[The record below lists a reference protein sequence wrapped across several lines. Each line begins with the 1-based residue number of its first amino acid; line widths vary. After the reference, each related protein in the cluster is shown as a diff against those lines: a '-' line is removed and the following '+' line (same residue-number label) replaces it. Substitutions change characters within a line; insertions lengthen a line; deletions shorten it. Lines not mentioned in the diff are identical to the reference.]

1 MLELQ
6 DIYIA
11 INNLNSTLK
20 IDELKGAKVKL
31 GKSGKPF
38 VFVGGFNMVFQLI
51 QKSKKWAF
59 RICYVS
65 MGENEE
71 RYLKISK
78 YLTSKKLPYFAEFIY
93 DEKGIIVNGE
103 LVDTIRMEWLDGMLF
118 KEFIEKNLSN
128 STVLVSLADNFLTMC
143 QDLRDNQISHGDLQ
157 EGNILVTEK
166 GDIKLVDYD
175 SICIPEIEGQKEL
188 VTGLKGY
195 QHPSRFKG
203 GKATLKADYFSEL
216 IIYLSILAI
225 AEKAELWNKYQVKD
239 TQYLL
244 FSETDFEDLENS
256 AIYKDLIGLSL
267 KIDKLLT
274 ILIEYIKTKLY
285 TDLKPFPVYLEPPI
299 IKVFTSDKE
308 VLIQGSEISLSWE
321 VENALKV
328 SINNGVNEVEHSG
341 SITLKPQDNF
351 EYILTA
357 IGFNETVVKKLD
369 IKVFPT
375 PIIKSLQVPVPL
387 FEKTTNL
394 EIKLPEFPH
403 IELGINNFSNNLN
416 VNFNNSNNRSFE
428 EIKFNAL
435 DENFSNLNEKTNGWK
450 RIFQAVN
457 NSKIISKIFN
467 NQPNEKN

>member
-1 MLELQ
+1 MANKQ
-6 DIYIA
+6 DILTA
-11 INNLNSTLK
+11 IKNLDLFLK
-20 IDELKGAKVKL
+20 VPELKGAKARINKN
-31 GKSGKPF
+31 GNPF
-38 VFVGGFNMVFQLI
+38 VYVGGFNMVFQLTH
-51 QKSKKWAF
+51 KSKKWAF
-59 RICYVS
+59 RVWHVP

-93 DEKGIIVNGE
+93 DEKGILINGE

-118 KEFIEKNLSN
+118 KEYIEKNLAN
-128 STVLVSLADNFLTMC
+128 SSLLVSLADNFLKMC

-157 EGNILVTEK
+157 EGNILVTEN

-195 QHPSRFKG
+195 QHPSRFKD
-203 GKATLKADYFSEL
+203 GKASLKADYFSEL

-225 AEKAELWNKYQVKD
+225 AEKPELWDKYQVKD

-256 AIYKDLIGLSL
+256 KIYNDLSGLSL
-267 KIDKLLT
+267 KTDKLLA
-274 ILIEYIKTKLY
+274 ILIEYLKTIRY
-285 TDLKPFPVYLEPPI
+285 TELKPFPLYLAPPV
-299 IKVFTSDKE
+299 IKTFSSDKE
-308 VLIQGSEISLSWE
+308 VLIQGSEISLTWA

-328 SINNGVNEVEHSG
+328 SINNGVNEVEYSG
-341 SITLKPQDNF
+341 TIVLKPQDNF
-351 EYILTA
+351 EYVLTA
-357 IGFNETVVKKLD
+357 IGFNETVVKKLE

-375 PIIKSLQVPVPL
+375 PIIKSIQVPIPL

-394 EIKLPEFPH
+394 VVNLPKFPD

-416 VNFNNSNNRSFE
+416 VNFNNSINSSFE
-428 EIKFNAL
+428 EIKFNTL
-435 DENFSNLNEKTNGWK
+435 DKNFSILNEKKDGLK
-450 RIFQAVN
+450 KIFNAVN
-457 NSKIISKIFN
+457 NSKIISKLFN
-467 NQPNEKN
+467 NHSNEKN

>member
-1 MLELQ
+1 MANKQ
-6 DIYIA
+6 DILTSIK
-11 INNLNSTLK
+11 NLDLFLK
-20 IDELKGAKVKL
+20 VPALKGAKARINKN
-31 GKSGKPF
+31 GNPF
-38 VFVGGFNMVFQLI
+38 VYVGGFNMVFQLTH
-51 QKSKKWAF
+51 KSKKWAF
-59 RICYVS
+59 RVWHVP

-93 DEKGIIVNGE
+93 DEKGILINGE
-103 LVDTIRMEWLDGMLF
+103 LVDTIRMEWLDGLLF
-118 KEFIEKNLSN
+118 KDYIEKNLTN
-128 STVLVSLADNFLTMC
+128 SKLLVSLADNFLKMC

-256 AIYKDLIGLSL
+256 AIYKDLFGLSL
-267 KIDKLLT
+267 KIDKLLA

-285 TDLKPFPVYLEPPI
+285 TDLKPFPLYLEPPI
-299 IKVFTSDKE
+299 ITLFTSDKE
-308 VLIQGSEISLSWE
+308 VLINGSEISLSWE

-341 SITLKPQDNF
+341 CITLKPQDNF

-357 IGFNETVVKKLD
+357 IGFNETVVKKLE

-375 PIIKSLQVPVPL
+375 PIIKSIQVPIPI

-394 EIKLPEFPH
+394 EVNIPEFPH
-403 IELGINNFSNNLN
+403 IELGINNFSNSLN
-416 VNFNNSNNRSFE
+416 VNFNKSINSSFE
-428 EIKFNAL
+428 EIKFNKL
-435 DENFSNLNEKTNGWK
+435 DEYFSSLNEKKGGLTK
-450 RIFQAVN
+450 IFKAISSN
-457 NSKIISKIFN
+457 KIVSKIFN
-467 NQPNEKN
+467 NQSNEKN

>member
-1 MLELQ
+1 MANKQ
-6 DIYIA
+6 DILTSIK
-11 INNLNSTLK
+11 NLDLFLK
-20 IDELKGAKVKL
+20 VPALKGAKARINKN
-31 GKSGKPF
+31 GNPF
-38 VFVGGFNMVFQLI
+38 VYVGGFNMVFQLTH
-51 QKSKKWAF
+51 KFKKWAF
-59 RICYVS
+59 RVWHVP

-93 DEKGIIVNGE
+93 DEKGILINGE

-118 KEFIEKNLSN
+118 KEYIEKYLS
-128 STVLVSLADNFLTMC
+128 SSSLLVSLADNFLRMC
-143 QDLRDNQISHGDLQ
+143 QDLRDNKISHGDLQ
-157 EGNILVTEK
+157 EGNILVTEN

-203 GKATLKADYFSEL
+203 GKASLKADYFSEL
-216 IIYLSILAI
+216 IIYLSILTI
-225 AEKAELWNKYQVKD
+225 AEKPELWDKHQVKD

-256 AIYKDLIGLSL
+256 TIYKDLFGLSL
-267 KIDKLLT
+267 KIDKLLA

-285 TDLKPFPVYLEPPI
+285 TDLKPFPLYLEPPI
-299 IKVFTSDKE
+299 ITAFISDKE

-328 SINNGVNEVEHSG
+328 SINNDVNEVDHYG
-341 SITLKPQDNF
+341 SIILKPQDNF
-351 EYILTA
+351 EYVLTA
-357 IGFNETVVKKLD
+357 IGFNETVVKKLE

-375 PIIKSLQVPVPL
+375 PIIKSIQVPIPL

-394 EIKLPEFPH
+394 EVNLPEFPH
-403 IELGINNFSNNLN
+403 IELGINNFSNSLN
-416 VNFNNSNNRSFE
+416 VNFNNSIDSSFE
-428 EIKFNAL
+428 EIKFNTL
-435 DENFSNLNEKTNGWK
+435 DENFSSLNKKKSGLK
-450 RIFQAVN
+450 KIFKAVSN
-457 NSKIISKIFN
+457 KIVSKIFN
-467 NQPNEKN
+467 NQSYEKN

>member
-1 MLELQ
+1 MANKQ
-6 DIYIA
+6 DILTA
-11 INNLNSTLK
+11 IKNLDLFLK
-20 IDELKGAKVKL
+20 VPALKGAKARINKN
-31 GKSGKPF
+31 GNPF
-38 VFVGGFNMVFQLI
+38 VYVGGFNMVFQLTH
-51 QKSKKWAF
+51 KSKKWAF
-59 RICYVS
+59 RVWHVP

-93 DEKGIIVNGE
+93 DEKGILVNGE

-118 KEFIEKNLSN
+118 KEYIEKYLAN
-128 STVLVSLADNFLTMC
+128 SSLLVSLADNFLKMC

-157 EGNILVTEK
+157 EGNILVTEN

-195 QHPSRFKG
+195 QHSSRFKG
-203 GKATLKADYFSEL
+203 GKSSLKADYFSEL

-225 AEKAELWNKYQVKD
+225 AEKPELWEKYQVKD

-256 AIYKDLIGLSL
+256 KIYKDLSRLSL
-267 KIDKLLT
+267 KIDKLLA
-274 ILIEYIKTKLY
+274 ILIEYLKTVNY
-285 TDLKPFPVYLEPPI
+285 TELKPFLLYLAPPVI
-299 IKVFTSDKE
+299 TKFTSDKE
-308 VLIQGSEISLSWE
+308 VLIQGSEISLIWE

-328 SINNGVNEVEHSG
+328 SINNCVNDVEHSG
-341 SITLKPQDNF
+341 TVILKPQDNF
-351 EYILTA
+351 EYVLTA
-357 IGFNETVVKKLD
+357 IGFNETVVKKLE

-375 PIIKSLQVPVPL
+375 PIIKSIQVPIPL

-394 EIKLPEFPH
+394 EVKLPEFPH
-403 IELGINNFSNNLN
+403 IELGISNFSNNLN
-416 VNFNNSNNRSFE
+416 INFNTSINSSIE
-428 EIKFNAL
+428 EIKFNTL
-435 DENFSNLNEKTNGWK
+435 DKNFSSLNEKKGGLK
-450 RIFQAVN
+450 QIFQAIN

>member
-1 MLELQ
+1 MANKQ
-6 DIYIA
+6 DILTSIK
-11 INNLNSTLK
+11 NLDLFLK
-20 IDELKGAKVKL
+20 VPALKGAKARINKN
-31 GKSGKPF
+31 GNPF
-38 VFVGGFNMVFQLI
+38 VYVGGFNMVFQLTHN
-51 QKSKKWAF
+51 SKKWAF
-59 RICYVS
+59 RVWHVP

-93 DEKGIIVNGE
+93 DEKGLLINGE

-118 KEFIEKNLSN
+118 KEYIEKNLAN
-128 STVLVSLADNFLTMC
+128 SSLLVSLSDNFLKMC

-157 EGNILVTEK
+157 EGNILVTEN

-203 GKATLKADYFSEL
+203 GKASLKADYFSEL

-225 AEKAELWNKYQVKD
+225 AKKPELWEKYQVKD

-256 AIYKDLIGLSL
+256 KIYKNLTGLSL
-267 KIDKLLT
+267 KIDKLLA
-274 ILIEYIKTKLY
+274 ILIEYLKTINY
-285 TDLKPFPVYLEPPI
+285 TELKPFLLYLAPPV
-299 IKVFTSDKE
+299 IKKFTSDKE
-308 VLIQGSEISLSWE
+308 VLIQGSEMSLSWE

-328 SINNGVNEVEHSG
+328 SIDNGINEAEHSG
-341 SITLKPQDNF
+341 TIVLKPQDNF
-351 EYILTA
+351 EYVLTA
-357 IGFNETVVKKLD
+357 IGFNETVVKKLE

-375 PIIKSLQVPVPL
+375 PIIKSIQVPIPL

-394 EIKLPEFPH
+394 EVNLPEFPH

-416 VNFNNSNNRSFE
+416 VNFNNTIDSSFE
-428 EIKFNAL
+428 KIKFNSL
-435 DENFSNLNEKTNGWK
+435 DKNFSSLNEKKGGLKN
-450 RIFQAVN
+450 IFQTIN

>member
-1 MLELQ
+1 MANKQ
-6 DIYIA
+6 DILTSIK
-11 INNLNSTLK
+11 NLDLFLK
-20 IDELKGAKVKL
+20 VPALKGAKARINKN
-31 GKSGKPF
+31 GNPF
-38 VFVGGFNMVFQLI
+38 VYVGGFNMVFQLTH
-51 QKSKKWAF
+51 KTKKWAF
-59 RICYVS
+59 RVWHIP

-93 DEKGIIVNGE
+93 DEKGILINGE
-103 LVDTIRMEWLDGMLF
+103 LVDTIRMEWLDGLLF
-118 KEFIEKNLSN
+118 KEYIEINLNNTS
-128 STVLVSLADNFLTMC
+128 VLTSLADNFLKMC

-225 AEKAELWNKYQVKD
+225 AKKPELWDKYQVKD

-256 AIYKDLIGLSL
+256 AIYQDLFGFSL
-267 KIDKLLT
+267 KIDKLLA
-274 ILIEYIKTKLY
+274 ILIDYIKTKHY
-285 TDLKPFPVYLEPPI
+285 IDLKPFPLYLEPPI
-299 IKVFTSDKE
+299 IKAFTSDRV

-321 VENALKV
+321 VENALEV

-341 SITLKPQDNF
+341 SIILKPQDNF
-351 EYILTA
+351 EYVLTA
-357 IGFNETVVKKLD
+357 IGFNETVVRKLE

-375 PIIKSLQVPVPL
+375 PIIKSIQVPIPL
-387 FEKTTNL
+387 FEKITNL
-394 EIKLPEFPH
+394 EVNIPEFPH
-403 IELGINNFSNNLN
+403 IELGINNFSNSLN
-416 VNFNNSNNRSFE
+416 VNFNKSINSSFE
-428 EIKFNAL
+428 EIKFNKL
-435 DENFSNLNEKTNGWK
+435 NENFSSLNEKKGGLTKTFKAISSNK
-450 RIFQAVN
+450 VV
-457 NSKIISKIFN
+457 SKIFN
-467 NQPNEKN
+467 KQSNENN

>member
-1 MLELQ
+1 MANKQ
-6 DIYIA
+6 DILTSIK
-11 INNLNSTLK
+11 NLDLFLK
-20 IDELKGAKVKL
+20 VPALKGAKARINKN
-31 GKSGKPF
+31 GNPF
-38 VFVGGFNMVFQLI
+38 VYVGGFNMVFQLTHN
-51 QKSKKWAF
+51 SKKWAF
-59 RICYVS
+59 RVWHVP

-93 DEKGIIVNGE
+93 DEKGLLINGE

-118 KEFIEKNLSN
+118 KEYIEKNLAN
-128 STVLVSLADNFLTMC
+128 SSLLVSLSDNFLKMC

-157 EGNILVTEK
+157 EGNILVTEN

-203 GKATLKADYFSEL
+203 GKASLKADYFSEL
-216 IIYLSILAI
+216 IIYLSILSI
-225 AEKAELWNKYQVKD
+225 AKKPELWEKYQVKD

-256 AIYKDLIGLSL
+256 KIYKNLTGLSL
-267 KIDKLLT
+267 KIDKLLA
-274 ILIEYIKTKLY
+274 ILIEYLKTINY
-285 TDLKPFPVYLEPPI
+285 TELKPFLLYLAPPV
-299 IKVFTSDKE
+299 IKKFTSDKE
-308 VLIQGSEISLSWE
+308 VLIQGSEMSLSWE

-328 SINNGVNEVEHSG
+328 SIDNGINEAEHSG
-341 SITLKPQDNF
+341 TIVLKPQDNF
-351 EYILTA
+351 EYVLTA
-357 IGFNETVVKKLD
+357 IGFNETVVKKLE

-375 PIIKSLQVPVPL
+375 PIIKSIQVPIPL

-394 EIKLPEFPH
+394 EVNLPEFPN

-416 VNFNNSNNRSFE
+416 VNFNNTIDSSFE
-428 EIKFNAL
+428 KIKFNSL
-435 DENFSNLNEKTNGWK
+435 DKNFSSLNEKKGGLKN
-450 RIFQAVN
+450 IFQTIN

>member
-1 MLELQ
+1 MANKQ
-6 DIYIA
+6 DILTSVK
-11 INNLNSTLK
+11 NLDLFLK
-20 IDELKGAKVKL
+20 VPALKGAKARINKN
-31 GKSGKPF
+31 GNPF
-38 VFVGGFNMVFQLI
+38 VYVGGFNMVFQLTH
-51 QKSKKWAF
+51 KSKKWAF
-59 RICYVS
+59 RVWHVP

-78 YLTSKKLPYFAEFIY
+78 YLTSKKLAYFAEFIY
-93 DEKGIIVNGE
+93 DENGILINGE

-118 KEFIEKNLSN
+118 KEYIEKNLAN
-128 STVLVSLADNFLTMC
+128 PKLLVSLADNFLKMC

-157 EGNILVTEK
+157 EGNILVTEE
-166 GDIKLVDYD
+166 GSIKLVDYD

-225 AEKAELWNKYQVKD
+225 TEKPTLWDKYQVKD

-256 AIYKDLIGLSL
+256 KIYQDLLGLSL
-267 KIDKLLT
+267 KIDKLLA
-274 ILIEYIKTKLY
+274 ILIKYLKTINY
-285 TDLKPFPVYLEPPI
+285 TELKPFSLYLAPPVI
-299 IKVFTSDKE
+299 TTFTSDKE
-308 VLIQGSEISLSWE
+308 VLIQGSDINLSWE

-328 SINNGVNEVEHSG
+328 SINNGVNEVDHSG
-341 SITLKPQDNF
+341 SIILKPQDNF
-351 EYILTA
+351 EYVLTA
-357 IGFNETVVKKLD
+357 IGFNETVVKKLE

-375 PIIKSLQVPVPL
+375 PIIKSIQVPIPL

-394 EIKLPEFPH
+394 GVNIPEFPN

-416 VNFNNSNNRSFE
+416 MEFNNSINSSFE
-428 EIKFNAL
+428 KIKFNTL
-435 DENFSNLNEKTNGWK
+435 DENFSSLNEKKGGLK
-450 RIFQAVN
+450 KIFQAVN
-457 NSKIISKIFN
+457 NNKIISKIFN

>member
-1 MLELQ
+1 MANKQ
-6 DIYIA
+6 DILTSIK
-11 INNLNSTLK
+11 NLDLFLK
-20 IDELKGAKVKL
+20 VPALNGAKARINKN
-31 GKSGKPF
+31 GNPF
-38 VFVGGFNMVFQLI
+38 VYVGGFNMVFQLTH
-51 QKSKKWAF
+51 KTKKWAF
-59 RICYVS
+59 RVWHVP

-93 DEKGIIVNGE
+93 DEKGILINGE
-103 LVDTIRMEWLDGMLF
+103 LVDTIRMEWLDGLLF
-118 KEFIEKNLSN
+118 KDYIEKNLTN
-128 STVLVSLADNFLTMC
+128 SILLVSLADNFLKMC

-225 AEKAELWNKYQVKD
+225 AEKPELWDKYQVKD

-244 FSETDFEDLENS
+244 FSENDFEVLENS
-256 AIYKDLIGLSL
+256 AIYNDLVGLSL
-267 KIDKLLT
+267 KIDKLLAV
-274 ILIEYIKTKLY
+274 LIEYLQTKLY
-285 TDLKPFPVYLEPPI
+285 TDLKPFLLYLNPPI
-299 IKVFTSDKE
+299 ITVFTSDKD
-308 VLIQGSEISLSWE
+308 VLIQGSEINISWE

-357 IGFNETVVKKLD
+357 IGFNETVIKKLE

-375 PIIKSLQVPVPL
+375 PIIKSIQVPIPL

-394 EIKLPEFPH
+394 EVNIPEFPH

-416 VNFNNSNNRSFE
+416 VNFNNYIDSSFE
-428 EIKFNAL
+428 EIKFNTL
-435 DENFSNLNEKTNGWK
+435 DENFSSLKEKKGGLTK
-450 RIFQAVN
+450 IFKAISSN
-457 NSKIISKIFN
+457 KIISKIFN
-467 NQPNEKN
+467 NQSNEKN

>member
-1 MLELQ
+1 MANKQ
-6 DIYIA
+6 DILTSIK
-11 INNLNSTLK
+11 NLDLFLK
-20 IDELKGAKVKL
+20 VPALKGAKARINKN
-31 GKSGKPF
+31 GNPF
-38 VFVGGFNMVFQLI
+38 VYVGGFNMVFQLTH
-51 QKSKKWAF
+51 KSKKWAF
-59 RICYVS
+59 RVWHVP

-78 YLTSKKLPYFAEFIY
+78 YLTTKKLPYFAEFIY
-93 DEKGIIVNGE
+93 DENGILINGE

-118 KEFIEKNLSN
+118 KEYIEKNLAN
-128 STVLVSLADNFLTMC
+128 SKLLVSLADNLLKMC

-166 GDIKLVDYD
+166 GSIKLVDYD

-225 AEKAELWNKYQVKD
+225 AEKPELWDKYQVKD

-244 FSETDFEDLENS
+244 FSETDFEDLNNS
-256 AIYKDLIGLSL
+256 AIYKDLFGLSL
-267 KIDKLLT
+267 KIDKLLA

-285 TDLKPFPVYLEPPI
+285 TDLKPFTLYLEPPI
-299 IKVFTSDKE
+299 IKAFTSDKK
-308 VLIQGSEISLSWE
+308 VLIQGSEINLSWE

-341 SITLKPQDNF
+341 TIVLKPQDAF

-357 IGFNETVVKKLD
+357 IGFNEIVVKKLE

-375 PIIKSLQVPVPL
+375 PIIKSIQVPIPL

-394 EIKLPEFPH
+394 EVKLPEFPH
-403 IELGINNFSNNLN
+403 IELGINNFSSNLN
-416 VNFNNSNNRSFE
+416 VNFNNSINSSIE
-428 EIKFNAL
+428 EIKFNTL
-435 DENFSNLNEKTNGWK
+435 DKNFSSLNEKKDGLK
-450 RIFQAVN
+450 KIFQAVN

-467 NQPNEKN
+467 NQSNEKN

>member
-1 MLELQ
+1 MANKQ
-6 DIYIA
+6 DILTSIK
-11 INNLNSTLK
+11 NLDLFLK
-20 IDELKGAKVKL
+20 VPALKGAKARINKN
-31 GKSGKPF
+31 GNPF
-38 VFVGGFNMVFQLI
+38 VYVGGFNMVFQLTHN
-51 QKSKKWAF
+51 SKKWAF
-59 RICYVS
+59 RVWHVP

-93 DEKGIIVNGE
+93 DEKGLLINGE

-118 KEFIEKNLSN
+118 KEYIEKNLAN
-128 STVLVSLADNFLTMC
+128 SSLLVSLSDNFLKMC

-157 EGNILVTEK
+157 EGNILVTEN

-203 GKATLKADYFSEL
+203 GKASLKADYFSEL

-225 AEKAELWNKYQVKD
+225 AKKPELWEKYQVKD

-256 AIYKDLIGLSL
+256 KIYKNLTGLSL
-267 KIDKLLT
+267 KIDKLLA
-274 ILIEYIKTKLY
+274 ILIEYLKTINY
-285 TDLKPFPVYLEPPI
+285 TELKPFLLYLAPPV
-299 IKVFTSDKE
+299 IKKFTSDKE
-308 VLIQGSEISLSWE
+308 VLIQGSEMSLSWE

-328 SINNGVNEVEHSG
+328 SIDNGINEAEHSG
-341 SITLKPQDNF
+341 TIVLKPQDNF
-351 EYILTA
+351 EYVLTA
-357 IGFNETVVKKLD
+357 IGFNETVVKKLE

-375 PIIKSLQVPVPL
+375 PIIKSIQVPIPL

-394 EIKLPEFPH
+394 EVNLPEFPN

-416 VNFNNSNNRSFE
+416 VNFNNTIDSSFE
-428 EIKFNAL
+428 KIKFNSL
-435 DENFSNLNEKTNGWK
+435 DKNFSSLNEKKGGLKN
-450 RIFQAVN
+450 IFQTIN

>member
-1 MLELQ
+1 MANKQ
-6 DIYIA
+6 DILTSIK
-11 INNLNSTLK
+11 NLDLFLK
-20 IDELKGAKVKL
+20 VPALKGAKARINKN
-31 GKSGKPF
+31 GNPF
-38 VFVGGFNMVFQLI
+38 VYVGGFNMVFQLTH
-51 QKSKKWAF
+51 KSKKWAF
-59 RICYVS
+59 RVWHVP

-78 YLTSKKLPYFAEFIY
+78 YLTSKNLPYFAEFIY
-93 DEKGIIVNGE
+93 DEKGILINGE

-118 KEFIEKNLSN
+118 KKYIEKNLTN
-128 STVLVSLADNFLTMC
+128 PKLLVSLADNFLKMC

-166 GDIKLVDYD
+166 GKIKLVDYD

-225 AEKAELWNKYQVKD
+225 AEKSELWDKYQVKD

-256 AIYKDLIGLSL
+256 DIYKDLFGLSL
-267 KIDKLLT
+267 KIDKLLA
-274 ILIEYIKTKLY
+274 ILVEYIKTKFY
-285 TDLKPFPVYLEPPI
+285 TDLKPLPLYLEPPI
-299 IKVFTSDKE
+299 IKTFTSDKE
-308 VLIQGSEISLSWE
+308 VLIQGGEIRLSWE

-328 SINNGVNEVEHSG
+328 SIDNGINEVEHSDT
-341 SITLKPQDNF
+341 IVAKPQDSF
-351 EYILTA
+351 DYLLTA
-357 IGFNETVVKKLD
+357 VGFNKTVVKKLE

-375 PIIKSLQVPVPL
+375 PIIKSIQVPIPL

-394 EIKLPEFPH
+394 EVNLPEFPQ
-403 IELGINNFSNNLN
+403 IELGINDFSNNLN
-416 VNFNNSNNRSFE
+416 VNFNNTIDSSFE
-428 EIKFNAL
+428 AIKFNSL
-435 DENFSNLNEKTNGWK
+435 DKNFGSQNEKKGGFK
-450 RIFQAVN
+450 KIFQAI
-457 NSKIISKIFN
+457 NSNKIISRIFN
-467 NQPNEKN
+467 NQFNEKN

>member
-1 MLELQ
+1 MAIKQ
-6 DIYIA
+6 DILTSIK
-11 INNLNSTLK
+11 NLDLFLK
-20 IDELKGAKVKL
+20 VPALKGAKARINKN
-31 GKSGKPF
+31 GNPF
-38 VFVGGFNMVFQLI
+38 VYVGGFNMVFQLTH
-51 QKSKKWAF
+51 KSKKWAF
-59 RICYVS
+59 RVWHVP

-93 DEKGIIVNGE
+93 DEKGILINGE
-103 LVDTIRMEWLDGMLF
+103 LVDTIRMEWLDGLLF
-118 KEFIEKNLSN
+118 KDYIEKNLAN
-128 STVLVSLADNFLTMC
+128 SLALISLADNFLKMC

-175 SICIPEIEGQKEL
+175 SICIPEIEGQKEF

-216 IIYLSILAI
+216 VIYLSILTI
-225 AEKAELWNKYQVKD
+225 AKKPELWNKYQVKD

-256 AIYKDLIGLSL
+256 TIYHDLFGLSL
-267 KIDKLLT
+267 KIDKLLA

-285 TDLKPFPVYLEPPI
+285 TDLKPFPLYLEPPI

-308 VLIQGSEISLSWE
+308 VLIQGSEIILSWE

-328 SINNGVNEVEHSG
+328 SINNGINEVEYSG
-341 SITLKPQDNF
+341 NITLKPQDYF

-357 IGFNETVVKKLD
+357 IGFNETIVKKLE

-375 PIIKSLQVPVPL
+375 PIIKSIQVPIPL

-394 EIKLPEFPH
+394 EVNIPEFPH

-416 VNFNNSNNRSFE
+416 VNFNNSINRSFE
-428 EIKFNAL
+428 EIKFNTL
-435 DENFSNLNEKTNGWK
+435 YENFSSLNDKKGGLK
-450 RIFQAVN
+450 QIFQAVN

-467 NQPNEKN
+467 NQSNEKN